1 MGKIDEKTG
10 GRKKGTPNKATQ
22 SIKDLLLSILED
34 YVPTVLLGR
43 CTCHVKLSTEPDTE
57 GWSA

>member
-34 YVPTVLLGR
+34 
-43 CTCHVKLSTEPDTE
+43 
-57 GWSA
+57 